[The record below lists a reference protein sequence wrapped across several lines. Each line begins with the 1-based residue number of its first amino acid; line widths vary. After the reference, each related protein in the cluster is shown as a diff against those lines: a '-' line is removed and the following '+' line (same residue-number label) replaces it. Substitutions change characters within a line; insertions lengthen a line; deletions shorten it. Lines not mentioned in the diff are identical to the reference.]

1 MGLLLEVLKRYKVHP
16 PGARTPSARRIL
28 LRGRFPAVPA
38 GYRGPMAA
46 PVHDPVGP
54 QPDEPA
60 VRPLP
65 GGPPEPATPLVPDPN
80 PEPLPP
86 EPAPQPA

>member
-1 MGLLLEVLKRYKVHP
+1 MWLLLEVLETVQ
-16 PGARTPSARRIL
+16 GASARGEDAQDGRIL
-28 LRGRFPAVPA
+28 LRGRFPTVPA

-86 EPAPQPA
+86 EPAPQPV